1 ITGQDIPHQ
10 FPVDYYPVIGNDLRA
25 CIAYYRERDPEMAAY
40 GSVEQI
46 LAQAVAVK
54 EEIYQE
60 LTSQGLEAFEGI
72 RELVETAKARG
83 LGVAIA
89 SSGRPEKIQHNLR
102 SSGQDDLVPDELTVS
117 AAYVKAGKPA
127 PDVYLEA
134 LRRLSC
140 SDASRVMVVEDA
152 VHGIHAAKGAGCFA
166 VGIPNTLPRDRLEPH
181 ADLVV
186 DNAHELVQILLKQA

>member
-1 ITGQDIPHQ
+1 MKCWCLALPIFFQKAVLALFLLNLFSPLLS
-10 FPVDYYPVIGNDLRA
+10 FP
-25 CIAYYRERDPEMAAY
+25 
-40 GSVEQI
+40 Q
-46 LAQAVAVK
+46 
-54 EEIYQE
+54 
-60 LTSQGLEAFEGI
+60 
-72 RELVETAKARG
+72 
-83 LGVAIA
+83 
-89 SSGRPEKIQHNLR
+89 
-102 SSGQDDLVPDELTVS
+102 TVS

-134 LRRLSC
+134 LHRLGC